1 MRNRSSQVVQGFPNV
16 TQIQRQGPG
25 SSSDVAEVRL
35 GFSRAQGDT
44 IKSSVVPEDRS
55 LSEEE
60 SWTRASNCQSKGL
73 SAIQYRQG
81 KAQHPLGPTK
91 IKV

>member
-1 MRNRSSQVVQGFPNV
+1 MRNRSSRVVQGFPNV

-25 SSSDVAEVRL
+25 SSSDVAQAQL

-44 IKSSVVPEDRS
+44 IKSSLVPEDRS

-60 SWTRASNCQSKGL
+60 SWTRPNNCHSKGL
-73 SAIQYRQG
+73 SAIHYRQG
-81 KAQHPLGPTK
+81 KAQHSLGPTK